1 MGRTAQL
8 AGWKSYYDRGAVR
21 VLYVNPGSGEGRGPD
36 LGEEAERRGIL
47 VLELGVEAP
56 ADAEIVGVAGG
67 DGSRAGVARVAIARD
82 LPFVCVPCGT
92 RNHFARDAGVDPRDP
107 VRALE
112 AFHGVERRVDVGE
125 AAGRLFLN
133 NVSL

>member
-1 MGRTAQL
+1 
-8 AGWKSYYDRGAVR
+8 
-21 VLYVNPGSGEGRGPD
+21 
-36 LGEEAERRGIL
+36 
-47 VLELGVEAP
+47 
-56 ADAEIVGVAGG
+56 G
-67 DGSRAGVARVAIARD
+67 DGSLAGVARVAIERD

-112 AFHGVERRVDVGE
+112 AFDGGE

-133 NVSL
+133 NVSLGAYALYRHGRLGELLDRRRRDAVVDGEPVGAAVLLVGNN